1 MDAWLRC
8 EVSSGQFGTEAAIR
22 GQDYSGEG
30 YSLFVPID
38 SVRPNEGLGDDW
50 KEGEVFVEVLQSRDG
65 LSLVELPAQ
74 TFNNGRT
81 ITVRDDHL
89 RKDHRAQPTC
99 GK

>member
-1 MDAWLRC
+1 MEAWLRC

-30 YSLFVPID
+30 YSLFVPVAA
-38 SVRPNEGLGDDW
+38 VRPSEGLGDDW
-50 KEGEVFVEVLQSRDG
+50 INGEVLVEILQSRDG
-65 LSLVELPAQ
+65 LSLVELPGQ

-81 ITVRDDHL
+81 ITVRNDHL
-89 RKDHRAQPTC
+89 RDHCAHQAC